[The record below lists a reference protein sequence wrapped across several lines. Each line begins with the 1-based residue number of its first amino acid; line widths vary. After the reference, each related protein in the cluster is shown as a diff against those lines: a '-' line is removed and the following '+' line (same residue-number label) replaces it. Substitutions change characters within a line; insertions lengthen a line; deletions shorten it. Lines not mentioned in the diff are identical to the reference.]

1 MINTSTNRAFIES
14 EVYSQFVLLNLHD
27 GLLGG
32 SFYRNVSDFPAG
44 ETLHIKTV
52 GDVTLQECAEEVPL
66 VYSPIESGEIQFRI
80 TEYKGDAW
88 YITDEMREDGAQ
100 IDTLLAQRAAAST
113 RAIQETFESDFL
125 RTAADA
131 QASNSRNLVNGFP
144 HRIKASGANGTLD
157 LEDLVDAR
165 LALDKA
171 NVPAE
176 GRVFIVD
183 PVVEATLN
191 KKVTIT
197 SDITPFAV
205 SLIENGMARG
215 QRFIMNL
222 YGFDIMTSNR
232 LHRAIGAEANV
243 KTFSNDGT
251 GVAAGDIAN
260 IIMCIADDQA
270 KPIMGAWRR
279 MPKSEAKRN
288 PDLRRDEHL
297 VTCRYGMGAQRLD
310 TLMVIFTSPTATK

>member
-1 MINTSTNRAFIES
+1 MINTATNRAFIES
-14 EVYSQFVLLNLHD
+14 EVYSQFILLNLHD

-52 GDVTLQECAEEVPL
+52 GDVTLQEAGEEVPL
-66 VYSPIESGEIQFRI
+66 VFNPIESGEVTFRI

-88 YITDEMREDGAQ
+88 YITDKMREDGAQ
-100 IDTLLAQRAAAST
+100 IDSLLAQRASSST

-125 RTAADA
+125 RACNDA
-131 QASNSRNLVNGFP
+131 QVANDKNLVNGFA
-144 HRIKASGANGTLD
+144 HRMAATGTNKTLNI
-157 LEDLVDAR
+157 EDLVDMR

-176 GRVFIVD
+176 GRVFICD

-191 KKVTIT
+191 KKVQIT

-215 QRFIMNL
+215 QKFFMNL

-232 LHRAIGAEANV
+232 LPRLKAAEATV
-243 KTFSNDGT
+243 G
-251 GVAAGDIAN
+251 GAAGDIAN
-260 IIMCIADDQA
+260 IIMCIADDQC

-279 MPKSEAKRN
+279 MPKSEAERN
-288 PDLRRDEHL
+288 ITLRRDEHT
-297 VTCRYGMGAQRLD
+297 VTCRYGFGAQRVD
-310 TLMVIFTSPTATK
+310 TLAVIITSPTATK